1 MTNKNDTNRTIAQ
14 LTLNYYEAN
23 TMAHEARQSLEIA
36 CRAWAIANGLQN
48 KPERDTPEWEQM
60 CAATELENAHW
71 QRMKTRRNHVHAQ
84 LMRKAAT
91 ALKVHSR
98 RWSST
103 PAEGEK
109 RRKLALI
116 ELQKAIAGPEKQRAL
131 DKRRLEA
138 ALSAIGVSRKAAAQV
153 CRDFFE
159 SHIEKRGAH
168 V

>member
-1 MTNKNDTNRTIAQ
+1 MANKKDIERTIAQ

-23 TMAHEARQSLEIA
+23 TLAHEARQSLEIA
-36 CRAWAIANGLQN
+36 CRAWAIANGLKD
-48 KPERDTPEWEQM
+48 KPERDTPEWQQM
-60 CAATELENAHW
+60 CAATELEHAHW
-71 QRMKTRRNHVHAQ
+71 LRMKTRKNHVHAQ
-84 LMRKAAT
+84 LMRKSAA
-91 ALKVHSR
+91 ALGVHSR
-98 RWSST
+98 RWST
-103 PAEGEK
+103 PAAGETT
-109 RRKLALI
+109 RKLALI
-116 ELQKAIAGPEKQRAL
+116 ELQQKITDPEHQRAL